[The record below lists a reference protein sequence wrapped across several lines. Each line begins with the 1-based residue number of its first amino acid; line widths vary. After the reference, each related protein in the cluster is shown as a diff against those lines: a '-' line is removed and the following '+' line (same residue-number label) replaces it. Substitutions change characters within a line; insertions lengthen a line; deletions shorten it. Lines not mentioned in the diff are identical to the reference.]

1 MDNVAKYFF
10 PIYDLLSWMCMSL
23 LSRRRSCAALN
34 VADLIC
40 TAHRRICTHRNVVD
54 TRRWI
59 HYCHLTRKSLKR
71 SFRILLADKSVKVS
85 GFQMDFPS
93 LLIMLCRGIGL
104 AALWSKGGEYSSRRS
119 FNLVDPC
126 SAGRRL
132 QCSACRQQI
141 RSGQA
146 SWNNRNICIWTPA
159 ACSDAGR
166 EFGKAL

>member
-1 MDNVAKYFF
+1 MDVYVAAIKETK
-10 PIYDLLSWMCMSL
+10 LRCAEC
-23 LSRRRSCAALN
+23 SRSHLYSAP
-34 VADLIC
+34 ADLY
-40 TAHRRICTHRNVVD
+40 VVD

-71 SFRILLADKSVKVS
+71 SHRILLADKSVKVS